1 MNNTK
6 FKFIDLFAGIGG
18 FHLAMQRLG
27 GECVFASEID
37 KDARLT
43 YEANFSNISP
53 YLFSNGLFND
63 DIRSISAHEI
73 PDFDVLCA
81 GFPCQPF
88 SQAGQKRG
96 FEDNHKS
103 ERGNLFFNIA
113 EIIDI
118 KKPKAFFL
126 ENVRGLINHDNGKTY
141 STIRR
146 ILEDELGYSVYMK
159 IVNASDYGLPQ
170 LRPRAFI
177 IGFRDESFMKSF
189 NFPEH
194 TKLKLT
200 MSDVWKGKCSREIGF
215 TLRVGGRGSNINDRR
230 NWDSYLVDGEVRRL
244 SPIEGKKMQGFPDD
258 FIFPVSSVQAM
269 KQLGNSV
276 AVDAIQAVGK
286 CLIDHMNLINSNNST
301 NKMKETKNKGEWSEL
316 YLFAQSLMNKHIPFA
331 NKDLTP
337 KESILNIKKITNH
350 NIQQSYYISE
360 GSEIIIKDKQRGIE
374 INRVD
379 IVDII
384 TPQVLD
390 VIKEKIKNG
399 SGTFCID
406 DFEVIQNTLGLSI
419 VKGGTS
425 IQKSD
430 ILFDV
435 TTSEFNAI
443 DEGFGIKSYLGNKP
457 TLFNA
462 SGTTN
467 FIYKI
472 TGLPINLIDK
482 INSISSRTKIID
494 RINAIENNGGQFNYI
509 GAENKTLNSNLIK
522 VDSDMPNIIG
532 KMLMS
537 FYKKRISAINK
548 VADDICEGE
557 KDAAETMEIKV
568 KRLLLDILLGIFPG
582 KEWDGEYAA
591 NGTVVV
597 KQDGKSVAFHIVD
610 QKELKDYLF
619 ENIKFDTPSTTRHRF
634 GKIYIEKDGN
644 MYFKLNMQLRF
655 K

>member
-1 MNNTK
+1 MDNNR

-18 FHLAMQRLG
+18 FHLAMHRLG

-43 YEANFSNISP
+43 YETNFSQISSN
-53 YLFSNGLFND
+53 LFSNGLFND
-63 DIRSISAHEI
+63 DIRAISPHEI

-126 ENVRGLINHDNGKTY
+126 ENVRGLINHDNGNTY
-141 STIRR
+141 NVIRR

-177 IGFRDESFMKSF
+177 IGFRDEGFMKSF

-194 TKLKLT
+194 TKLKFT
-200 MSDVWKGKCSREIGF
+200 MSDVWEGECSREIGF

-230 NWDSYLVDGEVRRL
+230 NWDSYLVNGEVRRL

-276 AVDAIQAVGK
+276 AVDAIQAVAK
-286 CLIDHMNLINSNNST
+286 SLINHMNLIDSNSST
-301 NKMKETKNKGEWSEL
+301 KNMKETKNKGEWSEL
-316 YLFAQSLMNKHIPFA
+316 YLFTQSLMNKHIPFA

-337 KESILNIKKITNH
+337 KENMLNIKKIKNH
-350 NIQQSYYISE
+350 NIGHSYYIGKDNE
-360 GSEIIIKDKQRGIE
+360 VIIKDKKSDLE

-379 IVDII
+379 VENII
-384 TPQVLD
+384 TPQVLG
-390 VIKEKIKNG
+390 ILKEKIING
-399 SGTFCID
+399 AGTFSID
-406 DFEVIQNTLGLSI
+406 DFEVIQNSLGLSI

-425 IQKSD
+425 TQKAD
-430 ILFDV
+430 IIFDV
-435 TTSEFNAI
+435 TTDEFNAI

-467 FIYKI
+467 FIYRI
-472 TGLPINLIDK
+472 NRLPINKIDE

-494 RINAIENNGGQFNYI
+494 RINAIEVNGGEFIYI
-509 GAENKTLNSNLIK
+509 GAENKTLNSNLTK
-522 VDSDMPNIIG
+522 VDGDMPQIIG

-537 FYKKRISAINK
+537 FYKNRISAISK
-548 VADDICEGE
+548 VVDDICTRNEE
-557 KDAAETMEIKV
+557 IAIMQIKV

-582 KEWDGEYAA
+582 KEWNGEYSA

-597 KQDGKSVAFHIVD
+597 KQDGGSVVFHIVD

-634 GKIYIEKDGN
+634 GKIYIEKDGG